1 MCWTRL
7 SCVGL
12 AALVSTCLLIGGCP
26 QEQQASPV
34 TATIAA
40 SAAQGPAPW
49 SATLSA
55 AASTSINGGALTYL
69 WDFADG
75 QSSDQAIVTHV
86 FQDPGYY
93 LVKLKV
99 TDSTGE
105 SSTAAQPIR
114 AEGTGAT
121 AAISASATSGPP
133 PLVVEFDG
141 TVSQV
146 PDDTIRDYFWDFGDG
161 YTARSDKPQHTYV
174 YSGTYTVTLT
184 IETGGGLTSDA
195 SVTITV
201 ATQDASL
208 QFNGSSFARL
218 PFVTPQSR
226 TALTV
231 EAWLKAETDGGT
243 ALSLGSGALTI
254 AVEPA
259 TNSIRFSVNGVAT
272 DMTASSLAGAWR
284 HIAVVYDG
292 GAAQTCVLY
301 LNGAALG
308 SATVSDALSYSTL
321 TIGSAFRGNIGEV
334 RAWNEARTAAAI
346 SASKDRALLGTES
359 NLQAYWPCD
368 EGSGQ
373 VLSDRGPY
381 NQDGTLGSSTAA
393 ETTGDPAW
401 SFDAPPLQ

>member
-12 AALVSTCLLIGGCP
+12 AVLAFALLLAGGCP
-26 QEQQASPV
+26 QPQQASPV

-49 SATLSA
+49 SVTLSA
-55 AASTSINGGALTYL
+55 AASTSTNGGTLTYL

-75 QSSDQAIVTHV
+75 QSSDQAVVTHV

-105 SSTAAQPIR
+105 SNTAAQPIR

-121 AAISASATSGPP
+121 AAISASPTAGPP

-141 TVSQV
+141 AVSQV

-161 YTARSDKPQHTYV
+161 ATARSAKPQHTYV
-174 YSGTYTVTLT
+174 VTGAYTVTLT
-184 IETGGGLTSDA
+184 IETGGGLTSDT
-195 SVTITV
+195 SITITV
-201 ATQDASL
+201 GEQNASL
-208 QFNGSSFARL
+208 LFNGSSFARL
-218 PFVTPQSR
+218 PFVTPQAR

-243 ALSLGSGALTI
+243 ALSLGSGVLT
-254 AVEPA
+254 VDLEPA
-259 TNSIRFSVNGVAT
+259 ANSLRFSVSGSAT
-272 DMTASSLAGAWR
+272 DMTASSLAGTWR

-301 LNGAALG
+301 LDGAALG
-308 SATVSDALSYSTL
+308 SATVSGALSYSTL
-321 TIGSAFRGNIGEV
+321 TIGSAFRGNIAEV
-334 RAWNEARTAAAI
+334 RVWNEARTAAAI
-346 SASKDRALLGTES
+346 IASKDRALLGTES

-373 VLSDRGPY
+373 VLNDRGPY
-381 NQDGTLGSSTAA
+381 NQDGTLGSSTAT